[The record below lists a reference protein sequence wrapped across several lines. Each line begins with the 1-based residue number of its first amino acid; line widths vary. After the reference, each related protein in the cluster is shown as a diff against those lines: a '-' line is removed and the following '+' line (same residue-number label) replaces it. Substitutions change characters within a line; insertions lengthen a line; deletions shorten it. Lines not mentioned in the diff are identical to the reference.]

1 MISRTKAASYLADQL
16 VTGNRN
22 DAIQAVAQWLKESG
36 KTNELPYL
44 IKDTTNYL
52 ASHNNYYFV
61 VITTARQLS
70 TAWQTKITE
79 LIKQK
84 YEISN
89 IEAVFLVDESL
100 IGGLKIEFPDGVL
113 DSSVRGKL
121 NKLIENIV

>member
-16 VTGNRN
+16 VNGNRN